1 MKSVTRIA
9 LVLLLLPSILVA
21 QTAKKKPTAPAAFR
35 NARYAWVEAFNG
47 DEFTP
52 RVIPEDRQAIGD
64 VEDALRDWNR
74 YSLTTSRGEADLVFI
89 VRKGRIAT
97 ATVGG
102 TAGAGTG
109 PVNRPISSQRP
120 ISGPVGNGG
129 GIGVGTEVGS
139 PDDILEVHMLNPDG
153 TLGTLL
159 WERSFPDGLDAP
171 QVSLIAQL
179 KKAVEHDYPQN
190 PPPAKP

>member
-1 MKSVTRIA
+1 MKSAVKVA
-9 LVLLLLPSILVA
+9 LVLLLLPTLLAA
-21 QTAKKKPTAPAAFR
+21 QTAKKKPTTPAAFR

-52 RVIPEDRQAIGD
+52 RVNPDDRQAIAD

-74 YSLTTSRGEADLVFI
+74 YSLTMTRSEADLVFI

-102 TAGAGTG
+102 TVGAGTG

-120 ISGPVGNGG
+120 ASGPVGNGR

-139 PDDILEVHMLNPDG
+139 PDDILEVHMLNTDG

-159 WERSFPDGLDAP
+159 WQRSFTDGLDAP
-171 QVSLIAQL
+171 QVALIAQL

>member
-1 MKSVTRIA
+1 MKSAVKVA
-9 LVLLLLPSILVA
+9 LVLLLLLTLLDA
-21 QTAKKKPTAPAAFR
+21 QTAKKKPTTPAVFR
-35 NARYAWVEAFNG
+35 NARYVWVEAFNG

-52 RVIPEDRQAIGD
+52 RVNPDDRQAIAD

-74 YSLTTSRGEADLVFI
+74 YSLTASRNEADLVFI

-102 TAGAGTG
+102 TVGAGTG
-109 PVNRPISSQRP
+109 PVNRPVSSQRP
-120 ISGPVGNGG
+120 ASGSGDGRGVE
-129 GIGVGTEVGS
+129 VGTEVGS
-139 PDDILEVHMLNPDG
+139 PDDILEVHMLNTDG

-159 WERSFPDGLDAP
+159 WQRSFPDGLDAP
-171 QVSLIAQL
+171 QVTLIAQL